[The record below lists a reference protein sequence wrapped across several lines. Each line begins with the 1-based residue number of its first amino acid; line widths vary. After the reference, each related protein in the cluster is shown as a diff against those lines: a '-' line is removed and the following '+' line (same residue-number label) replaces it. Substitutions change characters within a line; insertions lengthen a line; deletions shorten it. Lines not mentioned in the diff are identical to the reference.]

1 MSQVIIVTN
10 TELGWDNI
18 VGVFDIDMLEQVQ
31 EAFPRKPYYIHVKSV
46 DTDLDDW
53 E

>member
-1 MSQVIIVTN
+1 MTQVVIVTN

-18 VGVFDIDMLEQVQ
+18 VGVFDLSMLNEV
-31 EAFPRKPYYIHVKSV
+31 EKAFPRKPYFIHVKSV